1 MFALVENRRDAERDH
16 RANTSAAFYNAHFK
30 RADGRQFTPQDFGA
44 IADIDRPENA
54 HLKPYLEK
62 LNAQFDAAVRA
73 GSKANADRKAGRP
86 VDETDLPVWARVGNK
101 KKGKR

>member
-1 MFALVENRRDAERDH
+1 MFALVEDRRNAERDH
-16 RANTSAAFYNAHFK
+16 RANTSASFYNAHFK
-30 RADGRQFTPQDFGA
+30 RADGKQFTPQDFGA

-73 GSKANADRKAGRP
+73 GQKASADRKAGRP
-86 VDETDLPVWARVGNK
+86 VDESGLPEWAKTRTK